1 MTKGKV
7 LELYNPAENRD
18 VLTEFLRDGARDLIR
33 VALENEIRSL
43 LLKFEGEKLEDGK
56 PRVVR
61 NGYLPE
67 RTIQTG
73 IGEVEVKVPRVRARA
88 GEGVKFESL
97 LVPRYL
103 RKTRSMEELLPWL
116 YLKGISTN
124 DFQEALASILGKEA
138 KGLSSST
145 VVRLK
150 AEWEK
155 ELHTWQGRDLSK
167 KRYPY
172 IWVDGIHTA
181 IRGSDSRLC
190 LLVVFGVT
198 DKGHKE
204 LVAIAEGY
212 RESEE
217 SWATVLR
224 DLHTRGLTVAPELA
238 TGDGALGFWKAI
250 RDVYPKT
257 KHQRCWHHKINN
269 VLDKLPKS
277 LQPQAKDALQQIWM
291 ANLKNDALKAWNV
304 FEARFKDKYPK
315 AVETLNKDKES
326 MLRFFDF
333 PAVHWRSIRTT
344 NPIESI
350 FATVRHRSSRTK
362 GAVSRESMT
371 VFAFKLI
378 MSAQQRLH
386 RLRGFEHLADVI
398 SEVDFKDGVKDDGSS
413 ENLDN
418 SQQEMAA

>member
-1 MTKGKV
+1 MVKGKV
-7 LELYNPAENRD
+7 IELYNPAENRD
-18 VLTEFLRDGARDLIR
+18 ALTEFLREGARDLLK
-33 VALENEIRSL
+33 VALESELQSL
-43 LLKFEGEKLEDGK
+43 LLRFEGEKLSDGS

-73 IGEVEVKVPRVRARA
+73 IGDVLVKVPRVRARS
-88 GEGVKFESL
+88 GEAVKFESL

-103 RKTRSMEELLPWL
+103 RKTRSIEDLIPWL

-124 DFQEALASILGKEA
+124 DFQEALTSILGEEA

-145 VVRLK
+145 ISRLK
-150 AEWEK
+150 SGWEE
-155 ELHTWQGRDLSK
+155 ELLKWQGRDLSR

-172 IWVDGIHTA
+172 IWVDGIHSS
-181 IRGSDSRLC
+181 IRGSDSNLC
-190 LLVVFGVT
+190 LLVIFGVT
-198 DKGHKE
+198 DTGHKE

-212 RESEE
+212 RESGD
-217 SWATVLR
+217 SWAAVLR
-224 DLHTRGLTVAPELA
+224 DLLARGLTRAPELA
-238 TGDGALGFWKAI
+238 IGDGALGFWKAI
-250 RDVYPKT
+250 RDVYPQT

-269 VLDKLPKS
+269 VLDKFPKS
-277 LQPQAKDALQQIWM
+277 LQPQAKVAIQQIWM
-291 ANLKNDALKAWNV
+291 AVSKSDALKAWNV
-304 FEARFKDKYPK
+304 FEATFKDKYPK
-315 AVETLNKDKES
+315 AVETLNKDKDA

-333 PAVHWRSIRTT
+333 PAAHWRSIRTT

-350 FATVRHRSSRTK
+350 FATVRHRSSRAK

-378 MSAQQRLH
+378 MSAQPKLH

-398 SEVDFKDGVKDDGSS
+398 AGVNFKDGVQ
-413 ENLDN
+413 DN
-418 SQQEMAA
+418 GESINPETPQKEMAA